1 MTIEPPIYLVMVE
14 IRNETSEEERRNMAE
29 YCVTGG
35 TGFIAAYLVKSLLEK
50 GCFVRT
56 TVRDPGDAEKV
67 GFLMEL
73 AGAKER
79 LKIMKADLTEDGSFD
94 EAIQG
99 VVGVFHTAS
108 PVLVPYDQNIQAT
121 LIDPC
126 IKGTLNVLRS
136 CSKASS
142 VKRVVLTSSC
152 SSIRY
157 RFDVKKQQITSLDES
172 HWSDTEY
179 CKRYNLFYAY
189 AKTVAEKEAWRVAK
203 ETGMDLVVVNPSF
216 VVGPLL
222 APHPTSTLLL
232 ILAIVKGLRGEYP
245 NTTVG
250 FVHIDDV
257 VAAHIL
263 AMEECKA
270 SGRLVCS
277 SSVAHWTQIIEML
290 KAKYPSYPFENNVA
304 VKKETT
310 VRISWKQARYKSWA
324 SQHSNRFLKCLM
336 TVSRVSKKKDFYELS
351 HCPRQIPLFVF
362 FLHRIKAV
370 KIMNLCQMQTP
381 H

>member
-1 MTIEPPIYLVMVE
+1 MP
-14 IRNETSEEERRNMAE
+14 E

-35 TGFIAAYLVKSLLEK
+35 TGFIAAYLVKSLLAK
-50 GCFVRT
+50 GCLVRT
-56 TVRDPGDAEKV
+56 TVRDPGDVGKV

-73 AGAKER
+73 AGAKDR
-79 LKIMKADLTEDGSFD
+79 LKIIKADLMEEGSFD

-99 VVGVFHTAS
+99 VDGVYHAAS
-108 PVLVPYDQNIQAT
+108 PVLVPYDNNVQAT

-126 IKGTLNVLRS
+126 IKGTLNVLTS

-152 SSIRY
+152 STIRY
-157 RFDVKKQQITSLDES
+157 RFDVQKQQISSLDES
-172 HWSDTEY
+172 HWSDPEY

-189 AKTVAEKEAWRVAK
+189 AKTVAEKEAWRAAK
-203 ETGMDLVVVNPSF
+203 ENGIDLVVVNPSF

-222 APHPTSTLLL
+222 APQPTSTLSL

-250 FVHIDDV
+250 FAHIDDV
-257 VAAHIL
+257 IAAHII
-263 AMEECKA
+263 AMEESKA

-290 KAKYPSYPFENNVA
+290 RAKYPSYPFENKCSTQEGDNIA
-304 VKKETT
+304 HSMDTRK
-310 VRISWKQARYKSWA
+310 IQQLGLSAFKSLPEMFDDCIK
-324 SQHSNRFLKCLM
+324 SFQDKGFL
-336 TVSRVSKKKDFYELS
+336 
-351 HCPRQIPLFVF
+351 
-362 FLHRIKAV
+362 
-370 KIMNLCQMQTP
+370 
-381 H
+381 

>member
-1 MTIEPPIYLVMVE
+1 MDMNGVADRVSKLPAAEELSLTIIDQAPPTSTVVYIT
-14 IRNETSEEERRNMAE
+14 INETSEEDRRNMAE

-56 TVRDPGDAEKV
+56 TVRDPGCCLLEPHQV

-108 PVLVPYDQNIQAT
+108 PAS

-157 RFDVKKQQITSLDES
+157 RFDVQKQQITSLDES
-172 HWSDTEY
+172 HWSDPEY
-179 CKRYNLFYAY
+179 CKRYNVLFYAY

-232 ILAIVKGLRGEYP
+232 ILAIVKGQ
-245 NTTVG
+245 V
-250 FVHIDDV
+250 
-257 VAAHIL
+257 
-263 AMEECKA
+263 
-270 SGRLVCS
+270 
-277 SSVAHWTQIIEML
+277 
-290 KAKYPSYPFENNVA
+290 
-304 VKKETT
+304 
-310 VRISWKQARYKSWA
+310 
-324 SQHSNRFLKCLM
+324 
-336 TVSRVSKKKDFYELS
+336 
-351 HCPRQIPLFVF
+351 
-362 FLHRIKAV
+362 
-370 KIMNLCQMQTP
+370 
-381 H
+381 